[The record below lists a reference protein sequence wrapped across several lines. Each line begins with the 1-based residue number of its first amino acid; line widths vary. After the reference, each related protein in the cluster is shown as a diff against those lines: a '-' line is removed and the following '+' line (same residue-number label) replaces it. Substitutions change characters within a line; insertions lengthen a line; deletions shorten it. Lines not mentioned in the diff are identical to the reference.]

1 MGRRPGK
8 RTLPART
15 CRAISGGRDCDERQ
29 GDEVASPF
37 TVEFQGDHEY
47 VIRLDGDGETVES
60 WVRITPELL
69 ERLGARIEDEE
80 RLVRRTV
87 EFLVQHQDV
96 ADLPGI
102 IELEDVMASY
112 DDFAEAISG

>member
-1 MGRRPGK
+1 M
-8 RTLPART
+8 AN
-15 CRAISGGRDCDERQ
+15 
-29 GDEVASPF
+29 PF
-37 TVEFQGDHEY
+37 TVEVPGDHEY

-60 WVRITPELL
+60 RVRITPELV
-69 ERLGARIEDEE
+69 EQLGARIEDEE

-87 EFLVQHQDV
+87 EFLVRHQDV

-112 DDFAEAISG
+112 DDFAKAISG